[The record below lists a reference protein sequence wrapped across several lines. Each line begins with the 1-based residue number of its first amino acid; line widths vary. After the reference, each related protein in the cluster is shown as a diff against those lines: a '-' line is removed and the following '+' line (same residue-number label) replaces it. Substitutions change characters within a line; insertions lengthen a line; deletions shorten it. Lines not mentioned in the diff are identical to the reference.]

1 MNRFSVRWKSLIAVG
16 IALLWTSIAFAAT
29 PSPVDQINAV
39 TAEVLAQLN
48 KNKVT
53 IKNNPDVVYK
63 IMDDYLAPHVD
74 NEMMAKAVLGRAGW
88 AKATPT
94 QQKQFVT
101 LFSQL
106 MTYTYSAALAKYDNQ
121 EIKYFPVRGGY
132 EGKTMV
138 TINSQVI
145 QPNGPPLN
153 IVYSLILHGDQWQV
167 YDITVEGISLLE
179 SYRQQFTAMLNNQGM
194 QALLDNLSKHNDAI
208 RLQNEKNAKT
218 SS

>member
-1 MNRFSVRWKSLIAVG
+1 MKRFNIHWKGLVAIS

-39 TAEVLAQLN
+39 TQEVLAQLN

-63 IMDDYLAPHVD
+63 IMNDYLTPHVD
-74 NEMMAKAVLGRAGW
+74 NDMMAKSVLGRAGW
-88 AKATPT
+88 AKATPA
-94 QQKQFVT
+94 QQTQFVA

-145 QPNGPPLN
+145 QPDGPPLN
-153 IVYSLILHGDQWQV
+153 VVYSLILHGNQWQV
-167 YDITVEGISLLE
+167 YDVTVEGVSLLE

-194 QALLDNLSKHNDAI
+194 SALLDNLAKHNEAI
-208 RLQNEKNAKT
+208 RQQNEKNAKT